1 MERKPEASLASNQNG
16 VAAARMIN
24 ERSEPTTMRGSQAA
38 QPVPLPHSPQPESG
52 NPTEAEL
59 TPSITSDTAR
69 HILCDILENIED
81 GYYEVNLAGHYTFF
95 NEPFCEILGYSRD
108 ELSGTSYP
116 NAQIS
121 TRSLGPDEKETSRRV
136 FDVFNQVYRTGA
148 PVKDFSFEITQKD
161 GSRRFVESSISLIRD
176 AEGHRQGFRGI
187 VRDITSRKKTE
198 EALVQTE
205 QKYRALIQNSLYG
218 IYRVSVDGR
227 LSEANPVLLKMLQ
240 YDSAAELA
248 ALNLATDV
256 FRDPSDRERMVELY
270 RKNGQIKN
278 MEVDWKRKNGSI
290 VTVQLSGWAA
300 RDDSGTL
307 VGFDVLVE
315 DVTERRTLEKQLRQ
329 SQKMEAVGR
338 LAGGIAH
345 DFNNLLTTIIGYS
358 DLLLD
363 KVGNASF
370 RIDIEE
376 IKKAGE
382 RAGTLTR
389 QLLAFSRRQLLQPKV
404 LNLDAVVADLSRML
418 RRLIGE
424 DIVLITVPNRSLR
437 CVRADPG
444 QIEQVLMNLAVNARD
459 AMPQGG
465 RLVIETA
472 DVDLDESSFSNVAV
486 QPGPYCMLSVSDTGV
501 GMDEETQSRIFEPFF
516 TTKEMG
522 KGTGLG
528 LATVYGIVKQSDGF
542 VWVSSEPDKGTTFK
556 IYLPQVQGLDS
567 CESVEK
573 SKLPSDGSETI
584 MIVEDE
590 DGVRA
595 LASRVLQLK
604 GYSVLEVTPR
614 RRSPVDHQETQC
626 PHPLVTHRCG
636 HAPYGRA
643 GTGRTDDALE
653 SSDEGPLHVR
663 LHERCHR
670 PLRRPRP
677 TDIVRPETIHS
688 RDPDG
693 KSAKSPRRPHAQ

>member
-1 MERKPEASLASNQNG
+1 MGMERKPEASVASNENG

-24 ERSEPTTMRGSQAA
+24 EGREPTTTRGCQAA
-38 QPVPLPHSPQPESG
+38 QPAPLPHSPQPESG
-52 NPTEAEL
+52 NPTPAEP
-59 TPSITSDTAR
+59 TPSITGDTAR
-69 HILCDILENIED
+69 HALCDILENVED

-121 TRSLGPDEKETSRRV
+121 TRSLGPDDKETSDRV
-136 FDVFNQVYRTGA
+136 FDEFNRVYRTGT

-198 EALVQTE
+198 EALVQTK

-240 YDSAAELA
+240 YDSEAELA

-256 FRDPSDRERMVELY
+256 FRDPSDRKHMVELY

-290 VTVQLSGWAA
+290 LTVQLSGWAA

-363 KVGNASF
+363 KVGDASF

-404 LNLDAVVADLSRML
+404 LNLDSVVADLSRML

-472 DVDLDESSFSNVAV
+472 DVDLDETSFTNVAV
-486 QPGPYCMLSVSDTGV
+486 QPGPYCMLSVSDSGV

-528 LATVYGIVKQSDGF
+528 LATVYGIVQAERRIRLGF
-542 VWVSSEPDKGTTFK
+542 
-556 IYLPQVQGLDS
+556 Q
-567 CESVEK
+567 
-573 SKLPSDGSETI
+573 
-584 MIVEDE
+584 
-590 DGVRA
+590 
-595 LASRVLQLK
+595 
-604 GYSVLEVTPR
+604 
-614 RRSPVDHQETQC
+614 
-626 PHPLVTHRCG
+626 
-636 HAPYGRA
+636 
-643 GTGRTDDALE
+643 
-653 SSDEGPLHVR
+653 
-663 LHERCHR
+663 
-670 PLRRPRP
+670 
-677 TDIVRPETIHS
+677 
-688 RDPDG
+688 
-693 KSAKSPRRPHAQ
+693 